1 MSKINLI
8 TKNNTFEKEIQKNLN
23 NKISG
28 EIRSDEKTR
37 MIYSTDASIYQIV
50 PQAVAFPKSDE
61 DLQIIMEYAFA
72 NNIPITAKNPC
83 INNWYFIVVVV
94 VVDDDLLFNSDISK
108 FISLYIF
115 CDATYAF
122 YDSQHYLNSIA
133 PWLLDILT

>member
-50 PQAVAFPKSDE
+50 PQAIAFPKSDE
-61 DLQIIMEYAFA
+61 DLQIR
-72 NNIPITAKNPC
+72 
-83 INNWYFIVVVV
+83 
-94 VVDDDLLFNSDISK
+94 
-108 FISLYIF
+108 
-115 CDATYAF
+115 
-122 YDSQHYLNSIA
+122 
-133 PWLLDILT
+133 

>member
-50 PQAVAFPKSDE
+50 PEAVAFPK
-61 DLQIIMEYAFA
+61 
-72 NNIPITAKNPC
+72 
-83 INNWYFIVVVV
+83 
-94 VVDDDLLFNSDISK
+94 
-108 FISLYIF
+108 
-115 CDATYAF
+115 
-122 YDSQHYLNSIA
+122 
-133 PWLLDILT
+133 